1 MLRHI
6 LSLILF
12 LSAFMASASP
22 ICNAWGAPDGPTDR
36 AQWMREMQRH
46 QNDFIAKELGLSDKQ
61 RADFMPLYN
70 KMREEM
76 AKESRE
82 ARNVAKKVKEKGEAA
97 TEADYESATDAYL
110 NFRAREAEIEKSYY
124 RKFGHILS
132 KRQLYRLN
140 NVERKFDRMLMQ
152 HRGRGAKNGAKP
164 KADK

>member
-1 MLRHI
+1 MWLK
-6 LSLILF
+6 
-12 LSAFMASASP
+12 
-22 ICNAWGAPDGPTDR
+22 GQG
-36 AQWMREMQRH
+36 
-46 QNDFIAKELGLSDKQ
+46 
-61 RADFMPLYN
+61 
-70 KMREEM
+70 
-76 AKESRE
+76 
-82 ARNVAKKVKEKGEAA
+82 KGEAA